1 MFARAGTVDERA
13 SVIIKKMSKGVS
25 PVNVI
30 ETERLNLRR
39 LSIDDAGFILELLN
53 EPSFIK
59 NIGDKGVRTIAD
71 ARQYVLNGPVA
82 SYQTNGFGLY
92 LVELKESGQ
101 AIGICGLVKRD
112 SLADVDIGFAFLP
125 DFWSRGYALE
135 SALAVKAY
143 GLDVLK
149 LKRIVAITNPDN
161 EGSIRVLQKIGLK
174 YERMVRLS
182 EDGPAV
188 KLYVSDL

>member
-1 MFARAGTVDERA
+1 
-13 SVIIKKMSKGVS
+13 MSKGVY

-59 NIGDKGVRTIAD
+59 NIGNKGVRTIAD

-143 GLDVLK
+143 GLEALK